1 MGQDD
6 QVGKGQ
12 DPGKVKAGAAFD
24 ALQARDMRNER
35 RIFWSEVV
43 VIVLVALLVIGY
55 LVALHWFRPGI
66 VPMPHL

>member
-1 MGQDD
+1 M
-6 QVGKGQ
+6 
-12 DPGKVKAGAAFD
+12 KAGAAFD